1 MPRKKIDDIW
11 TREII
16 AVHFDEEGKRT
27 ERDFDLIP
35 EEEKKQIRERTNA
48 RALAAA
54 GFIKMDNEN
63 VAE

>member
-1 MPRKKIDDIW
+1 MPRKKIDDTW

-16 AVHFDEEGKRT
+16 AVHFDEKGKRI

-35 EEEKKQIRERTNA
+35 EEEKKAIRERTNA

-54 GFIKMDNEN
+54 GFVKVENEN